1 MVVVLFELGTDR
13 YALDASQVN
22 EVLPLV
28 ALRPLPQAPPEIA
41 GVFNFRGT
49 PVPVV
54 DLNQVTTGRPS
65 TPRLSTRIIVSRYPD
80 SQGTPR
86 LLGLIAERVTQTAR
100 CDPAEFVESGIVN
113 PDAPY
118 LGPIATTSA
127 GMLQRI
133 DVSRIL
139 PAAVSQMLFAA
150 A

>member
-1 MVVVLFELGTDR
+1 MVVVLFEIGKDR

-28 ALRPLPQAPPEIA
+28 AIRPVPLAPREIA
-41 GVFNFRGT
+41 GVFNFRGA

-54 DLNQVTTGRPS
+54 DLNQVTVGRPS
-65 TPRLSTRIIVSRYPD
+65 TPRLSTRIIVSRYYD
-80 SQGTPR
+80 RHGAAR
-86 LLGLIAERVTQTAR
+86 LLGLIAERVTQTVR
-100 CDPAEFVESGIVN
+100 CDPAEFVASGIVN

-139 PAAVSQMLFAA
+139 PPAVSQMLFAA